1 MSVQLAVV
9 PHEARHLVIIGTSL
23 RKPANILAA
32 YLQSLAWQVVPRTV
46 ELAYVFVDDGLEPDA
61 RALLDEFVAA
71 RQGQVLSSGQP
82 PTQDWT
88 DSHPVTHQW
97 SDSAMARVGRHKD
110 VILETARNNRAE
122 AVWFCDADLIMDP
135 MTLTDLW
142 SIPEQIV
149 CAVYWTRWQKTPS
162 EQTPVH
168 AGPQVWQRH
177 PYELSGNGY
186 EDWELRRELIDR
198 QIVHVYGQGAC
209 TLIRR
214 EALMKGV
221 SFAPVPGN
229 TAGGLMQG
237 EDRHFCIR
245 AEQLHIR
252 MVATGWPD
260 IFHIY
265 HRPEDEAL
273 IPEMVRRLMWPGRWD
288 LDAELQPVHAEGP
301 PHLGDL
307 VSLKLRA
314 LEPVATQQG
323 RMYAPPQLVR
333 GRVGR
338 LTLHP
343 ELEDAVLSMERG
355 EVRVVPV
362 HFGLDYP
369 FGEYRGQRRLIEV
382 TLIDHKPMGYPPVVE
397 DELIVNQAGSA
408 MDQTNLTPEVI
419 DLMREVHA

>member
-1 MSVQLAVV
+1 
-9 PHEARHLVIIGTSL
+9 
-23 RKPANILAA
+23 
-32 YLQSLAWQVVPRTV
+32 
-46 ELAYVFVDDGLEPDA
+46 
-61 RALLDEFVAA
+61 
-71 RQGQVLSSGQP
+71 
-82 PTQDWT
+82 
-88 DSHPVTHQW
+88 
-97 SDSAMARVGRHKD
+97 MARVGRHKD

-122 AVWFCDADLIMDP
+122 AVFFADADLIMDP

-162 EQTPVH
+162 EQSPVH

-186 EDWELRRELIDR
+186 EDWELRRALIDR

-214 EALMKGV
+214 EALLKGV

-229 TAGGLMQG
+229 TAPGLMQG

-260 IFHIY
+260 IFHVY

-273 IPEMVRRLMWPGRWD
+273 IPEMLER
-288 LDAELQPVHAEGP
+288 
-301 PHLGDL
+301 LGDGYHLFDTIKPKLGWL

-382 TLIDHKPMGYPPVVE
+382 TLLDHKPMGYPPVVE
-397 DELIVNQAGSA
+397 DELIVNAAGSSL
-408 MDQTNLTPEVI
+408 DTTNLPPETI
-419 DLMREVHA
+419 ELLREVHA